1 MDAART
7 ARRLVGPGG
16 QVHILYRRTRAEMPA
31 DAEEVQAALE
41 EGVELVEL
49 TAPECLLAEEGWVT
63 SNLCFRMALG
73 EPDESGRPRP
83 ARIEGS
89 EFEIAADTV
98 ICAIGQSVVADFLPG
113 GALQADPETLATP
126 LENVFA
132 GGDAVRGAASLILA
146 IGDGQRAAR
155 AIAGKAGIVL
165 DLSASGETDADV
177 DPAALEIQRARR
189 IFGPAMAERP
199 ADVRIDFELVSGTL
213 SDAEARAEARRCLQC
228 DLLCNICVTVCPNR
242 ANIAYTAT
250 TGSYPVVRATPGPQG
265 AVIEAVD
272 RLAIT
277 QAPQIFNLG
286 DSCNHCGNCR
296 HFCPTSGAPYLDKP
310 RFYVSEEGFAQDS
323 DAYRMVGGVLYA
335 RKGGCQG
342 VMRAKEDGLV
352 YEDQALRA
360 TLDTGTL
367 VVKAVEFKTASSE
380 PVVLRHAV
388 QMGVLWK
395 SLKDFYLFRGV
406 SGSA

>member
-1 MDAART
+1 
-7 ARRLVGPGG
+7 
-16 QVHILYRRTRAEMPA
+16 MPA
-31 DAEEVQAALE
+31 DAEEVQAALD

-49 TAPECLLAEEGWVT
+49 TAPECVLAEEGWVT

-73 EPDESGRPRP
+73 EPDASGRPRP
-83 ARIEGS
+83 TRIEGS
-89 EFEIAADTV
+89 EFEISADTV
-98 ICAIGQSVVADFLPG
+98 ICAIGQRVVADFLPQG
-113 GALQADPETLATP
+113 ELQADPETFETQLA
-126 LENVFA
+126 NVFA

-155 AIAGKAGIVL
+155 AIAGKTGVVL
-165 DLSASGETDADV
+165 DLSTDGGADAAV

-189 IFGPAMAERP
+189 IYGPAMPERP
-199 ADVRIDFELVSGTL
+199 AGDPADFELVSRTL
-213 SDAEARAEARRCLQC
+213 GDAEAREEARRCLRC

-242 ANIAYTAT
+242 ANIAYTAV
-250 TGSYPVVRATPGPQG
+250 TGSYPVVRATPGLQG
-265 AVIEAVD
+265 AAVEEVD

-286 DSCNHCGNCR
+286 DNCNHCGNCR

-310 RFYVSEEGFAQDS
+310 RFYVSEEGFVRDP

-335 RKGGCQG
+335 HKQG
-342 VMRAKEDGLV
+342 VSASMHPEAGGLT
-352 YEDQALRA
+352 YEDDA
-360 TLDTGTL
+360 
-367 VVKAVEFKTASSE
+367 VKASLDAETLEVKNVEFKGE
-380 PVVLRHAV
+380 PSRPMVLHDAV

-395 SLKDFYLFRGV
+395 SLNDFYLFRGT